1 MKKADA
7 IIADRQNTCRFDAE
21 INQAPLFSIGDTVI
35 TNQHGFSGHTRLP
48 QYARNRVGKVHALN
62 GAHVFPDLS
71 AQGKKTHQHLYT
83 IVFETGALWA
93 DCVNKNDKVFL
104 DLWET
109 YLSINGLSK

>member
-1 MKKADA
+1 
-7 IIADRQNTCRFDAE
+7 
-21 INQAPLFSIGDTVI
+21 
-35 TNQHGFSGHTRLP
+35 
-48 QYARNRVGKVHALN
+48 
-62 GAHVFPDLS
+62 
-71 AQGKKTHQHLYT
+71 LYT